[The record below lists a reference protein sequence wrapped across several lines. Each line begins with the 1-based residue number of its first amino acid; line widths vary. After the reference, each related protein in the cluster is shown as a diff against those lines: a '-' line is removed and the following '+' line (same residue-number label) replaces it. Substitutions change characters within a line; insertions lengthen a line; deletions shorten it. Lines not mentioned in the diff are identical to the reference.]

1 MELVVEELD
10 NLKRKLQITVPED
23 VVAKKV
29 DNAYKELNRQIKMP
43 GFRPG
48 KIPLNILEKQVPLHS
63 FTEMFQEMMQE
74 YYDKALKQ
82 SGLTPA
88 GQPEIENT
96 ELENI
101 KKNAPFKFSV
111 VLDIKPTLEVK
122 NYKGLKFKKRESQV
136 TEEEVESAIK
146 SILAP
151 HGVIEHY
158 EDDDHEIEKGDF
170 LLLDFEGFL
179 DGKPFDKG
187 AASDYKVRIGEKK
200 MIEGFEDQ
208 LVGHKVGEEF
218 EVNVI
223 LPVDWDNK
231 VSRVSM
237 PIPGSD
243 SEVEQN
249 QAIFKVKIKEVK
261 QQILPELDA
270 ELAEKEGFANVE
282 AFRRG
287 VKTELQSQK
296 EQQEELRIK
305 EEIFNQFV
313 KDTKA
318 DPPESLLKR
327 ELKFMIEGM
336 KYQIEHSGMKLEDSG
351 FEPEKAEKEWRGKAI
366 FNTKGYL
373 VLEAIAAKE
382 NIHVTQTD
390 LDEEYKKLAEQTK
403 QKVEDIKRRLMA
415 NAESLSQTSIKILG
429 QKTMNF
435 IYSHC
440 EFEYV
445 KELDPKENDDSSQK
459 TP

>member
-88 GQPEIENT
+88 GQPEIGNT

-243 SEVEQN
+243 SGAEQN

-270 ELAEKEGFANVE
+270 ELAEMEGFANV
-282 AFRRG
+282 
-287 VKTELQSQK
+287 
-296 EQQEELRIK
+296 
-305 EEIFNQFV
+305 
-313 KDTKA
+313 
-318 DPPESLLKR
+318 
-327 ELKFMIEGM
+327 
-336 KYQIEHSGMKLEDSG
+336 
-351 FEPEKAEKEWRGKAI
+351 
-366 FNTKGYL
+366 
-373 VLEAIAAKE
+373 
-382 NIHVTQTD
+382 
-390 LDEEYKKLAEQTK
+390 
-403 QKVEDIKRRLMA
+403 
-415 NAESLSQTSIKILG
+415 
-429 QKTMNF
+429 
-435 IYSHC
+435 
-440 EFEYV
+440 
-445 KELDPKENDDSSQK
+445 
-459 TP
+459 